1 MVCFVFC
8 LFLFFVFE
16 KLRQSPDC
24 PEHQVVEVSYQES
37 RMIRAVDKIEGDLSK
52 S

>member
-1 MVCFVFC
+1 MVCFV
-8 LFLFFVFE
+8 LFE

-24 PEHQVVEVSYQES
+24 QEHQVVEVSYQES
-37 RMIRAVDKIEGDLSK
+37 GMIRAVDKIEADLSK